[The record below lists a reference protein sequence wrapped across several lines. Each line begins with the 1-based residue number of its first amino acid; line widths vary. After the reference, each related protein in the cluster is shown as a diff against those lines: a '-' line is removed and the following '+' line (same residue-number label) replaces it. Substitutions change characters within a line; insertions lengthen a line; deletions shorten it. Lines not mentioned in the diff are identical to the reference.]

1 MTSDSAFDTKRQTL
15 CAWLRDAHA
24 MERGTV
30 DNLERLIRRTEGY
43 PELRAKLQEHL
54 DQTRHHA
61 DLVKDCLQRL
71 GESPSAFKSTMAN
84 VMGKIQGISTGAA
97 KDELVKDSILDY
109 ATEYFEIASYR
120 DLIVAGQ
127 ELGYQECVDS
137 FKEILREEENMASWL
152 QQQSPMLVQETLQQ
166 AAMGG

>member
-1 MTSDSAFDTKRQTL
+1 
-15 CAWLRDAHA
+15 
-24 MERGTV
+24 
-30 DNLERLIRRTEGY
+30 
-43 PELRAKLQEHL
+43 
-54 DQTRHHA
+54 
-61 DLVKDCLQRL
+61 
-71 GESPSAFKSTMAN
+71 MAN